1 MPLVGLRLIGHTLAM
16 NRQRALGDGITAT
29 LRSTGT
35 STLREYASSPA
46 PLSGAV
52 RKGRWLPWPLFL
64 CSMVMMSP
72 AWSERDQAA
81 IKRDATLQIQTAA
94 AETYYAEASN
104 VEVRLGDKRLVLP
117 DCEDEFQV
125 LFPFNDRATAQLDCA
140 SPRWRGFI
148 QIRLLQG
155 ETAFRYALPLDQG
168 EALKRS
174 HVIRQSISP
183 DDALAA
189 RVTVLE
195 DVLDQT
201 LRQPV
206 QAGEVLLEDHFTRVA
221 NQTGVILEAD
231 EVGAWIAQEI
241 IPRGNRLRKE
251 SFKWG
256 TIEGR
261 APSDLVHAQAEFAML
276 EALRD
281 ILPGDKLR
289 RSAVKMAPAVRKNE
303 EVRVT
308 ITRGALTL
316 TNIVRISRDATIG
329 EAIEVENVESG
340 RQLRARVTGIGQVE
354 IM

>member
-1 MPLVGLRLIGHTLAM
+1 MLQEH
-16 NRQRALGDGITAT
+16 AL
-29 LRSTGT
+29 
-35 STLREYASSPA
+35 SPA
-46 PLSGAV
+46 PFSGTK
-52 RKGRWLPWPLFL
+52 RKARWLQWPLFL
-64 CSMVMMSP
+64 CAIVIISP

-94 AETYYAEASN
+94 AETFYTEASN
-104 VEVRLGDKRLVLP
+104 VEVRLGDRRLVLP

-125 LFPFNDRATAQLDCA
+125 LFPFNDRATVQLDCA
-140 SPRWRGFI
+140 SRNWRGFI

-155 ETAFRYALPLDQG
+155 ATAFRYALPLDQG
-168 EALKRS
+168 ESLKRS
-174 HVIRQSISP
+174 HVVRQAITP
-183 DDALAA
+183 NDALAS

-195 DVLDQT
+195 DVLDQR

-206 QAGEVLLEDHFTRVA
+206 QAGEILLEDHFIAAV
-221 NQTGVILEAD
+221 NQTRATLETD
-231 EVGAWIAQEI
+231 EVGAWIAREI

-251 SFKWG
+251 SFKWEV
-256 TIEGR
+256 IRGR
-261 APSDLVHAQAEFAML
+261 APSDLVHSQAEFAML

-303 EVRVT
+303 EVQVT
-308 ITRGALTL
+308 ITRGALTV

-329 EAIEVENVESG
+329 EAIQVENVESG

>member
-16 NRQRALGDGITAT
+16 SRQCGLGNDTSAT
-29 LRSTGT
+29 PRSTGT
-35 STLREYASSPA
+35 SMLREYVLGPA
-46 PLSGAV
+46 PVSRAR
-52 RKGRWLPWPLFL
+52 RKACWLQWPLFL
-64 CSMVMMSP
+64 CALVIVSP
-72 AWSERDQAA
+72 AWGERDQAA

-94 AETYYAEASN
+94 AETYYTEASN

-140 SPRWRGFI
+140 SPHWRGFI

-155 ETAFRYALPLDQG
+155 ATAFRYALPLDQG
-168 EALKRS
+168 ESLKRS
-174 HVIRQSISP
+174 HVIRQAISP
-183 DDALAA
+183 DDALSN

-195 DVLDQT
+195 DVLDQR

-206 QAGEVLLEDHFTRVA
+206 QAGDILLEDHFISAA
-221 NQTGVILEAD
+221 NQTQATVETD
-231 EVGAWIAQEI
+231 EVGAWIAREI
-241 IPRGNRLRKE
+241 IPRGNRLREE
-251 SFKWG
+251 SFKWES
-256 TIEGR
+256 IEGR
-261 APSDLVHAQAEFAML
+261 APSDLVHSQAEFAML

-303 EVRVT
+303 EVQVT
-308 ITRGALTL
+308 ITRGALTV
-316 TNIVRISRDATIG
+316 TNVVRISRDATIG

-354 IM
+354 LM

>member
-1 MPLVGLRLIGHTLAM
+1 MPLVGLRLIGHTRAM
-16 NRQRALGDGITAT
+16 NGQRALGNGMTAT

-35 STLREYASSPA
+35 PMLKESALSSA
-46 PLSGAV
+46 PLSGAK
-52 RKGRWLPWPLFL
+52 RKARWLQWPLFL
-64 CSMVMMSP
+64 CAIVIISP
-72 AWSERDQAA
+72 AWSEREQAA

-94 AETYYAEASN
+94 AETYYTEASN

-125 LFPFNDRATAQLDCA
+125 LFPFNDRATAQLDCT
-140 SPRWRGFI
+140 SPHWRGFI

-155 ETAFRYALPLDQG
+155 ATAFRYALPLDQG
-168 EALKRS
+168 ESLKRS
-174 HVIRQSISP
+174 HVIRRAIAP
-183 DDALAA
+183 DDALTN

-195 DVLDQT
+195 DVLDHR

-206 QAGEVLLEDHFTRVA
+206 QAGEILLEDHFIAAT
-221 NQTGVILEAD
+221 NQTRATVETD
-231 EVGAWIAQEI
+231 EVGAWIAREI
-241 IPRGNRLRKE
+241 IPRGNRLREE
-251 SFKWG
+251 SFKWEA
-256 TIEGR
+256 IEGR
-261 APSDLVHAQAEFAML
+261 APSDLVHSQAEFAML

-303 EVRVT
+303 EVRVI
-308 ITRGALTL
+308 ITRGALTV

-329 EAIEVENVESG
+329 EAIQVENVESG

>member
-1 MPLVGLRLIGHTLAM
+1 MPLVGLRLIGHTPAM
-16 NRQRALGDGITAT
+16 IRQCALGNGITAT
-29 LRSTGT
+29 LRSAGT
-35 STLREYASSPA
+35 SMLREYVLGPA
-46 PLSGAV
+46 PLSRSR
-52 RKGRWLPWPLFL
+52 RKACWLQWPLFL
-64 CSMVMMSP
+64 CTIMITSP
-72 AWSERDQAA
+72 AWSERDQAT

-94 AETYYAEASN
+94 AETYYTEASN

-140 SPRWRGFI
+140 SPHWRGFI

-155 ETAFRYALPLDQG
+155 ATAFRYALPLDRG
-168 EALKRS
+168 ESLKRS
-174 HVIRQSISP
+174 HVIRQAISP
-183 DDALAA
+183 DDALTN
-189 RVTVLE
+189 RVTVLG
-195 DVLDQT
+195 DVLDQR

-206 QAGEVLLEDHFTRVA
+206 QAGEILLEDHFISAA
-221 NQTGVILEAD
+221 NQTRATVDTD
-231 EVGAWIAQEI
+231 EVGAWIAREI
-241 IPRGNRLRKE
+241 IPRGNRLREE
-251 SFKWG
+251 SFKWEA
-256 TIEGR
+256 IEGR
-261 APSDLVHAQAEFAML
+261 APSDLVHSQAEFAML

-303 EVRVT
+303 EVRVI
-308 ITRGALTL
+308 ITRGALTV

-329 EAIEVENVESG
+329 EAIQVENVESG

>member
-1 MPLVGLRLIGHTLAM
+1 MAILELK
-16 NRQRALGDGITAT
+16 
-29 LRSTGT
+29 GT
-35 STLREYASSPA
+35 SLQKGHAFRRVPLPRLTVKAEA
-46 PLSGAV
+46 PGFSGF
-52 RKGRWLPWPLFL
+52 LFL
-64 CSMVMMSP
+64 CAMMITSP
-72 AWSERDQAA
+72 AWSERDQAT
-81 IKRDATLQIQTAA
+81 IKRDATLQVQAA
-94 AETYYAEASN
+94 AAATFFTDASN

-117 DCEDEFQV
+117 DCEGQFEV

-140 SPRWRGFI
+140 SPNWRGFI

-155 ETAFRYALPLDQG
+155 ATAFRYALPLDQG

-174 HVIRQSISP
+174 HVVRHTVSVN
-183 DDALAA
+183 DALGA
-189 RVTVLE
+189 RITVLE

-206 QAGEVLLEDHFTRVA
+206 QAGDVLLEDHFTLSA
-221 NQTGVILEAD
+221 NQGYKAVEAD
-231 EVGAWIAQEI
+231 EVGAWIAREI

-251 SFKWG
+251 SFEWA

-261 APSDLVHAQAEFAML
+261 APSDLVHVEAEFAML

-303 EVRVT
+303 EIQVT
-308 ITRGALTL
+308 ITRGALTV
-316 TNIVRISRDATIG
+316 TNVVRISRDATIG
-329 EAIEVENVESG
+329 ETIQVENVESG

>member
-16 NRQRALGDGITAT
+16 GKQCASGNGITVT
-29 LRSTGT
+29 LRPTGT
-35 STLREYASSPA
+35 SMLRKYALGAA
-46 PLSGAV
+46 PLSRAR
-52 RKGRWLPWPLFL
+52 RKACWLKWPLFL
-64 CSMVMMSP
+64 CTIMITSP
-72 AWSERDQAA
+72 AWSERDQAT

-94 AETYYAEASN
+94 AETYYTEASS

-140 SPRWRGFI
+140 SPHWRGFI

-155 ETAFRYALPLDQG
+155 ATAFRYALPLDQG
-168 EALKRS
+168 ESLKRS
-174 HVIRQSISP
+174 HVIRQAISP
-183 DDALAA
+183 DDALSN

-195 DVLDQT
+195 DVLDQR

-206 QAGEVLLEDHFTRVA
+206 QVGDILLEDHFISAA
-221 NQTGVILEAD
+221 NQTRATVETD
-231 EVGAWIAQEI
+231 EVGAWIAREI
-241 IPRGNRLRKE
+241 IPRGNRLREE
-251 SFKWG
+251 SFKWEA
-256 TIEGR
+256 IEGR
-261 APSDLVHAQAEFAML
+261 APSDLVHSQAEFAML

-303 EVRVT
+303 EVKVT
-308 ITRGALTL
+308 ITRGALTV